1 MAMRLPKLSRA
12 LFTAMA
18 LLAAAPM
25 VTSLAHAQSLID
37 PRQRNNERNNDPI
50 RVSMDQAVRMAESR
64 YRAKAVKVDTVRSG
78 DRVVYQI
85 RLLSEGKVWT
95 VRVDAQSGQMN

>member
-1 MAMRLPKLSRA
+1 MRLLKLSRA
-12 LFTAMA
+12 LLTVMVMMA
-18 LLAAAPM
+18 AL
-25 VTSLAHAQSLID
+25 TSVAHAQSLID
-37 PRQRNNERNNDPI
+37 PRQRNNERNMEPI
-50 RVSMDQAVRMAESR
+50 RISMDQAVRMAESR
-64 YRAKAVKVDTVRSG
+64 YRAKAVKADTVRSG

>member
-1 MAMRLPKLSRA
+1 MRLLKLSRV
-12 LFTAMA
+12 LLTAMV
-18 LLAAAPM
+18 LATAVPAI
-25 VTSLAHAQSLID
+25 TSMAHAQSLID
-37 PRQRNNERNNDPI
+37 PRQRNNEPNVDPI
-50 RVSMDQAVRMAESR
+50 RISMDQAVRMAESR
-64 YRAKAVKVDTVRSG
+64 YRAKAVKADTVRSG